1 MPARAPGGAPGG
13 ASGACSRRCFRR
25 CFRRVVPEGASG
37 GATSGASGGATGW
50 FGRRT
55 LYLGMAARLHIRE
68 LLRGTLPGVP
78 KVALGAIQARCRILM
93 VALTIAERGHGAR
106 VSGRKAGLLFGG
118 AALA

>member
-1 MPARAPGGAPGG
+1 MLPAVLPARAPGGASGG
-13 ASGACSRRCFRR
+13 ASGAWYRW
-25 CFRRVVPEGASG
+25 VLPGVPPAVLPAVLPAGSG
-37 GATSGASGGATGW
+37 GEL
-50 FGRRT
+50 FRP

-93 VALTIAERGHGAR
+93 AALTIAERGHGAR

>member
-1 MPARAPGGAPGG
+1 MLPAVLPAVLPARAPGGASGG
-13 ASGACSRRCFRR
+13 ASGAWYRW
-25 CFRRVVPEGASG
+25 VLPGVPPAVLPAVLPAGSG
-37 GATSGASGGATGW
+37 GEL
-50 FGRRT
+50 FRP
-55 LYLGMAARLHIRE
+55 LYLGMVARLHIWE

-93 VALTIAERGHGAR
+93 AALTIAERGHGAR